1 MNTGLSAI
9 WFGNPPI
16 LIYLY
21 YIDKSGVLQELRGGH
36 ASTTWSNGTLGTA
49 GFRATSTYS
58 ALSAQFQGRCGD
70 RGQLGWVFYE
80 SDKGVQEAHW
90 YYDNDTWVYGNLF
103 RNIQPGSSFTTT
115 IAGSAIPAWRFYGI
129 NKDLNVQ
136 EYACVECCKNS
147 TAVWGTGTNFLTFFA
162 GFASLSL
169 FRVFLPSLSPV
180 IKLHLYQLPCLPKSP
195 GSSLS
200 NSLNA

>member
-16 LIYLY
+16 LIHIH

-36 ASTTWSNGTLGTA
+36 ASNTWSNGTLGMA

-90 YYDNDTWVYGNLF
+90 YYDDDTWVSGSLF

-136 EYACVECCKNS
+136 EYACVECCKDS
-147 TAVWGTGTNFLTFFA
+147 TAVWGTGTNFLTFVA
-162 GFASLSL
+162 GFPFFSL
-169 FRVFLPSLSPV
+169 FRVSFPSLSPIIEFHV
-180 IKLHLYQLPCLPKSP
+180 SHSHSSPNLPVESYQTH
-195 GSSLS
+195 
-200 NSLNA
+200 

>member
-1 MNTGLSAI
+1 MFTGLSAV

-36 ASTTWSNGTLGTA
+36 ASNAWSNGTLGAA
-49 GFRATSTYS
+49 GFRATNTFS

-80 SDKGVQEAHW
+80 SSSGVQEARWH
-90 YYDNDTWVYGNLF
+90 YDNDTWVYGNLF
-103 RNIQPGSSFTTT
+103 RNLQPGSSFTTT
-115 IAGSAIPAWRFYGI
+115 IADSAINAWRFFGI

-136 EYACVECCKNS
+136 EYACVECCQNS
-147 TAVWGTGTNFLTFFA
+147 TGIWGTGTN
-162 GFASLSL
+162 
-169 FRVFLPSLSPV
+169 
-180 IKLHLYQLPCLPKSP
+180 
-195 GSSLS
+195 
-200 NSLNA
+200 